1 MPKPPT
7 DEPFTT
13 DQLAQICKM
22 TAVISEKPLDQLA
35 SVALYAINCMASA
48 ELANISAELADI
60 RELEDIA
67 RNRAK
72 AGKA

>member
-35 SVALYAINCMASA
+35 SVALYAINCMAST
-48 ELANISAELADI
+48 ELADI